1 MSVPGAVVLVG
12 GGPGAADLMTVRARR
27 ALFSADVVVADRL
40 GPTSVLA
47 DLPSRVRVI
56 DVGKRPGAHP
66 VPQAR
71 INEILVAEAIAG
83 NRVVR
88 LKGGDP
94 FLFGRGGEE
103 VAACRARGI
112 AVEVVPGVSSALA
125 APAAACV
132 PVTHRGT
139 ASALLVVQGHGSLPG
154 LAVQAVVTRAATVA
168 VLMGV
173 ARLAEHVAVL
183 LAAGASPSTPVAVI
197 EQATTDD
204 ERTTF
209 MTLGRAVRTCAEAGV
224 RSPAVV
230 VLGDVADPALLGLD
244 LHALDVPV
252 TPDGAADAAGADT
265 SAPSDASAYAPHVD
279 AAAREAEVAYA

>member
-1 MSVPGAVVLVG
+1 M
-12 GGPGAADLMTVRARR
+12 
-27 ALFSADVVVADRL
+27 
-40 GPTSVLA
+40 
-47 DLPSRVRVI
+47 RVI

-88 LKGGDP
+88 LKDGDP

-125 APAAACV
+125 VPAAACV

-139 ASALLVVQGHGSLPG
+139 ASALLVVQGHDSFPG

-183 LAAGASPSTPVAVI
+183 LAAGASPATPVAVV

-209 MTLGRAVRTCAEAGV
+209 TTLDRIVRTCAEVGV

-244 LHALDVPV
+244 LYAIDVPLTSADV
-252 TPDGAADAAGADT
+252 TDAAGADT
-265 SAPSDASAYAPHVD
+265 PAPNDAPAYAPHVD